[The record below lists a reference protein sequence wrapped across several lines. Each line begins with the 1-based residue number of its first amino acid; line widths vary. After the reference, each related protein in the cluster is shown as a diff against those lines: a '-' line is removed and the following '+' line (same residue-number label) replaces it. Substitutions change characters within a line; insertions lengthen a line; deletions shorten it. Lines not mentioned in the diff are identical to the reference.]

1 MDEEVKEVETIYFGI
16 VKDYSII
23 AAKRMEH
30 DRLLREAGIDQVGNW
45 R

>member
-1 MDEEVKEVETIYFGI
+1 MDEEVREIETVYFDI
-16 VKDYSII
+16 VKDYSIT

-30 DRLLREAGIDQVGNW
+30 NRLLREAGIDQVGMW